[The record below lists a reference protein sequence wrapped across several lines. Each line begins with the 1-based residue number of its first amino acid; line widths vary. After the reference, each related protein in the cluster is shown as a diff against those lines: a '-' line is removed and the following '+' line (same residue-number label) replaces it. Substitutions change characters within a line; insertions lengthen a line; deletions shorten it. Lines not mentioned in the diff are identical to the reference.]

1 MPTGGTKQQRSRLSL
16 AQASDREFAKHILKF
31 DSDRPET
38 YSAHTLAPA
47 MIMRAAARSPI
58 PWPAREAPTPAPIK
72 PAPSPSAALSQH
84 DYLIVTWTEEEGK
97 CLADTLTPGFPTQTA
112 WYDYTH
118 NFQSE
123 YVPLIRSG
131 APALESKRLG
141 SYFPTTIAGKRA
153 LCFKSELHFSQDGP
167 KMPIAKLWAQL
178 IEEVKPK
185 LVITTGT
192 AGGIGSAME
201 LGDVVAA
208 QAVRFDCTK
217 EFKSQPFHNK
227 VYKCSNL
234 KTTSFA
240 EAQRL
245 FAANAAHLPASK
257 RPLQIFSKPA
267 PGVKIDDV
275 VTTDFFA
282 YDDTDN
288 TFGLQ
293 KLGAAVEMGDAVL
306 GLVVQQLGSSAPAW
320 IAVRNASD
328 PQMNT
333 QGLTPSEVRAKA
345 GQIYEKFGYWTTISS
360 AIACWA
366 LVLDN

>member
-1 MPTGGTKQQRSRLSL
+1 MQKSRISL
-16 AQASDREFAKHILKF
+16 TSASAREVARHILTF

-38 YSAHTLAPA
+38 FSAHTLPA
-47 MIMRAAARSPI
+47 AETMRSAARSAI
-58 PWPAREAPTPAPIK
+58 PWPAGKAPTPSPIK
-72 PAPSPSAALSQH
+72 PSPDPSAPLGQH
-84 DYLIVTWTEEEGK
+84 DYLVVTWTEEEGK
-97 CLADTLTPGFPTQTA
+97 CLADTLTPGFPSKTA

-118 NFQSE
+118 NFQSQF
-123 YVPLIRSG
+123 VPLIRKG

-141 SYFPTTIAGKRA
+141 SYFPTTIGNKHA

-178 IEEVKPK
+178 IQEVRPK
-185 LVITTGT
+185 MVITTGT
-192 AGGIGSAME
+192 AGGIGSAVE
-201 LGDVVAA
+201 LGDVVVA

-217 EFKSQPFHNK
+217 EFKSKPFHNA
-227 VYKCSNL
+227 VYQ
-234 KTTSFA
+234 TSKLNTASMA

-245 FAANAAHLPASK
+245 VAANAAHLPPSK
-257 RPLQIFSKPA
+257 RPLQIFTKPA
-267 PGVKIDDV
+267 TGVKIDDV

-293 KLGAAVEMGDAVL
+293 SLGAAVEMGDAVL
-306 GLVVQQLGSSAPAW
+306 GMVIKSIGASAPQW
-320 IAVRNASD
+320 TAVRNASD
-328 PQMNT
+328 PQMDT
-333 QGLTPSEVRAKA
+333 KGLTPKEVRAKA

-366 LVLDN
+366 VVLDN